1 MKYVHISY
9 CMTRQ
14 LWYVSCCYL
23 PYTYTSALLFVWL
36 VYRMLMMRKA
46 FSLFLWP
53 LTGGLLKVSRYFFAN
68 DATTFLQNPIDNH
81 SHKLVLKFS
90 KFCDRQHDTKLLRR
104 RKIERGPL
112 RTCRVHRR
120 HLHRGYLATPI
131 FCLTPRQCSALYLSP
146 S

>member
-1 MKYVHISY
+1 MPLTFHLYFSTPLCVVGVQNANDEKG
-9 CMTRQ
+9 
-14 LWYVSCCYL
+14 
-23 PYTYTSALLFVWL
+23 LL
-36 VYRMLMMRKA
+36 
-46 FSLFLWP
+46 SLFLWP

-120 HLHRGYLATPI
+120 HLHRGYPI
-131 FCLTPRQCSALYLSP
+131 FLPYPRAMLCALSFSVLELRALLTGYAGNR
-146 S
+146 